1 MGNTQQIL
9 VIPQDFKT
17 ALNEFKSLINELEKA
32 EEKIISSNDNLKA
45 AWEGESGNEFA
56 KQVTIVEEIFSKDV
70 ESLKE
75 ILEAKLEYAFV
86 NIQNQDM
93 FQSNLINK
101 SILKNNGL
109 INTVD
114 NTQSILG
121 NMGGN

>member
-56 KQVTIVEEIFSKDV
+56 KQATIVEEIFSKDV
-70 ESLKE
+70 ESLRE

-93 FQSNLINK
+93 FQSNLINN
-101 SILKNNGL
+101 SILKINGL
-109 INTVD
+109 NTVD
-114 NTQSILG
+114 NTQSTFE

>member
-32 EEKIISSNDNLKA
+32 EQKIISSNDNLKA

-56 KQVTIVEEIFSKDV
+56 KQATIVEEIFSKDV
-70 ESLKE
+70 ESLRE

-93 FQSNLINK
+93 FQSNLINN
-101 SILKNNGL
+101 SILKINGL
-109 INTVD
+109 NTVD
-114 NTQSILG
+114 NTQSTFE

>member
-17 ALNEFKSLINELEKA
+17 ALNEFESLINELEMA
-32 EEKIISSNDNLKA
+32 EKKIISSNDNLKA

-56 KQVTIVEEIFSKDV
+56 KQATIVEEIFSKDV
-70 ESLKE
+70 ESLRE

-93 FQSNLINK
+93 FQSNLINN
-101 SILKNNGL
+101 SILKINGL
-109 INTVD
+109 NTVD
-114 NTQSILG
+114 NTQSTFE

>member
-93 FQSNLINK
+93 FQSNLINN
-101 SILKNNGL
+101 SILKINGL
-109 INTVD
+109 NTVD
-114 NTQSILG
+114 NTQSTFE

>member
-1 MGNTQQIL
+1 MGNSQQIL

-17 ALNEFKSLINELEKA
+17 ALNEFESLINELEMA
-32 EEKIISSNDNLKA
+32 EKKIISSNDNLKA

-56 KQVTIVEEIFSKDV
+56 KQATIVEEIFSKDV

-101 SILKNNGL
+101 SIFKNNGL
-109 INTVD
+109 NTVD
-114 NTQSILG
+114 NTQSTFE